1 MLLTAALG
9 EGLGGPWELASGLS
23 SLDVW
28 ASPSQEAGE
37 GLGICMRQKLFP
49 VDREVF

>member
-1 MLLTAALG
+1 MLLTTALE
-9 EGLGGPWELASGLS
+9 EGLGGPRELVSGLS

-28 ASPSQEAGE
+28 VSLSQEAAE

-49 VDREVF
+49 IDKEVF